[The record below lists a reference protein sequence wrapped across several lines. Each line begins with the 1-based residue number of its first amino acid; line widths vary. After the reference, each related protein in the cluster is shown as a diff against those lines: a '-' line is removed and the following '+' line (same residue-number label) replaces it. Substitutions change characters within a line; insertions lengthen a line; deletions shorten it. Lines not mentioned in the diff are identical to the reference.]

1 MMIGK
6 LARTT
11 RAVIGVSPPARFGS
25 QLAKSIVIAPATTAV
40 SARKPASH
48 AIGNRRGETTAGVA
62 EGNSLGKDDIGRLWE
77 EFELVGVGVGC
88 VEVVIGGESTFIEL
102 QGFGI

>member
-1 MMIGK
+1 MIGK
-6 LARTT
+6 FARTT
-11 RAVIGVSPPARFGS
+11 RAVIGASPPARLGS
-25 QLAKSIVIAPATTAV
+25 QLAKSIVRTPTT
-40 SARKPASH
+40 SAASTRKQASQ

-62 EGNSLGKDDIGRLWE
+62 EDNSLGKVDVERLGE

-88 VEVVIGGESTFIEL
+88 VEVVIGGESPFIEL